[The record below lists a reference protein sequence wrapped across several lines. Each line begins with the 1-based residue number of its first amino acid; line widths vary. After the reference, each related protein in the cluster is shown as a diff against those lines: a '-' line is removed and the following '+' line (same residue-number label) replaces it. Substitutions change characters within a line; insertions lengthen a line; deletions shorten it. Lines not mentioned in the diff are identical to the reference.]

1 MPTDRSLRALRE
13 ANPRGQ
19 TGFDE
24 WIERFD
30 PLRERI
36 PSAPVPTG
44 PSREGTSDVRAPA
57 GMARQV
63 ARRHRRQLALRS
75 AAAAAA
81 LTAGAVALVAVMV
94 PGAGHDGTRGAAV
107 DTAYV
112 VKRVKDALSAA
123 GPGEIAQMTVA
134 ARSIALPGGT
144 TVTGTAEEWSYG
156 ERWRLV
162 WYSPAGQPIYDEGF
176 SAAIAIT
183 LVSYPT
189 RTWARP
195 HGVKVRVAPTPAC
208 EQVAAA
214 LPSMFVPPLPSTG
227 SPFRPLIAAV
237 ATELRTA
244 VSCGTLTVAGQQR
257 VDGIEAIELT
267 SRPASPVPETIWVSP
282 DTYLPVRVVVRPAG
296 LRPLTVDITWLR
308 PTAQNLDRLTVPI
321 PAGFRQVPRLPGLRR
336 DETRSTAY
344 VNKPG
349 R

>member
-1 MPTDRSLRALRE
+1 MKDPADAARLLRESNPVPDDAFAGAAGDSPGQATFARIISNSAKQAQATGRSLR
-13 ANPRGQ
+13 
-19 TGFDE
+19 
-24 WIERFD
+24 W
-30 PLRERI
+30 
-36 PSAPVPTG
+36 
-44 PSREGTSDVRAPA
+44 
-57 GMARQV
+57 
-63 ARRHRRQLALRS
+63 RRRRLALRPV
-75 AAAAAA
+75 AAVAVVLA
-81 LTAGAVALVAVMV
+81 AGAVALVAVVV
-94 PGAGHDGTRGAAV
+94 PGAGHDGTGGSAV
-107 DTAYV
+107 NTAYV

-123 GPGEIAQMTVA
+123 GPDEIAQMTVA
-134 ARSIALPGGT
+134 ARSIALPDGT

-156 ERWRLV
+156 EQWRLA
-162 WYSPAGQPIYDEGF
+162 WYSSARQPVYDEGS
-176 SAAIAIT
+176 SAAAAIT
-183 LVSYPT
+183 LVSYLT

-195 HGVKVRVAPTPAC
+195 HGVKVRVAPTPVC
-208 EQVAAA
+208 EQAAAA
-214 LPSMFVPPLPSTG
+214 LPPMFVPPLPSTG

-267 SRPASPVPETIWVSP
+267 SRQASPVSETIWVSP

-321 PAGFRQVPRLPGLRR
+321 PAGFRQVQRLPRLRR

-344 VNKPG
+344 ADKPG